1 MDPENSRRERLAQL
15 LDLAEAYRGWTRK
28 ELARTL
34 GRDPTKL
41 IPGRGV
47 PKLDLVVGLAS
58 ALDWPVGD
66 VVNFLWNHQPPPDV
80 DGSADFEALDAAA
93 RQAHRAGQYRLMVDL
108 AQRAYGAADTPQER
122 ARACNREAG
131 GWDGLA
137 RHTEVL
143 RVVTRALQEKG
154 VCAELRRVLESNLAN
169 AYYSLWSLVEAR
181 SIAQGLIDGY
191 ERQPPR
197 TPRDRKT
204 QAFARYV
211 CGHTLR
217 RLISLEPQRADAFA
231 TAARR
236 HLDIARALYEQL
248 AVELGDERLEGI
260 ANTCRG
266 GIIEVDVELGRREVA
281 DALAE
286 LRDGLDEVWD
296 ITDEVIGDRLES
308 LGWWCIFGCN
318 LALRHVNDERALQQ
332 HMAVFTNKAD
342 EIANKLDNWSMRERV
357 FTMHYT
363 RWERAL
369 GATGFQIPCV
379 IDRDDVRIIAGTMG
393 RFPTFRETG
402 WRILQSAQVV
412 DGK

>member
-1 MDPENSRRERLAQL
+1 MERFFPDGQRLAKKSLSLIIFVLDEPPPTLPRRMRGCASGRRKESNLLCARVFGRLSPWPVLTRMVFPPARCRSAAGEKKGSGWIDPDEAAVYSDEPRGGKVEEGATPMDPENSRRERLAQL

-80 DGSADFEALDAAA
+80 DGSGDFETLDAAA
-93 RQAHRAGQYRLMVDL
+93 RQAHGAGQYRLMVDL

-296 ITDEVIGDRLES
+296 TS
-308 LGWWCIFGCN
+308 
-318 LALRHVNDERALQQ
+318 
-332 HMAVFTNKAD
+332 
-342 EIANKLDNWSMRERV
+342 
-357 FTMHYT
+357 
-363 RWERAL
+363 
-369 GATGFQIPCV
+369 
-379 IDRDDVRIIAGTMG
+379 
-393 RFPTFRETG
+393 
-402 WRILQSAQVV
+402 
-412 DGK
+412 DGN